1 MNFKITTIILL
12 ILGRCLLIGANDFEL
27 LEACTSLDDPNCVAE
42 AQGIHKP
49 TQQFL
54 AGGQENLQVSSDPPI
69 VQYYDSGLKFS
80 VRKRFDNPSIL
91 STFEVLYGR
100 AEVELKASHGSGIIS
115 SFYLQSKNLDEID
128 VAETFGSNPY
138 AFQTNF
144 FIKGNTS
151 THDRGGYHEMDVPP
165 MEEFHKYG
173 IEWTEDKIVWLL
185 DGEVIRVVTNDH
197 PQGFPHA
204 PMYIKFSLWA
214 GGDELNEPGTIDWSG
229 GRTNYEE
236 LPYTMYIKNLHVVD
250 YSTGFQHRYGDS
262 LEDWITNDNSDNKW
276 ASRNRFEITENA
288 FRDFDSSVRSKNDKD
303 SKYERTPKEKTTPSV
318 GKPKIVSSEKYQQA
332 TPSDTKIEET
342 NQNNTI
348 AAVSIG
354 VSNRNRWIIMLEAV
368 AAELLV
374 LLLVL

>member
-1 MNFKITTIILL
+1 MNFKITAIILL

-165 MEEFHKYG
+165 MDEFHKYG
-173 IEWTEDKIVWLL
+173 IEWTKDKIVWLL

-214 GGDELNEPGTIDWSG
+214 GGDELNEQGTIDWSG

-236 LPYTMYIKNLHVVD
+236 LPYTMYIKNLHVLD

-288 FRDFDSSVRSKNDKD
+288 FRDFDTSVRSKNDKD
-303 SKYERTPKEKTTPSV
+303 SKYERTPKEKATPSDV
-318 GKPKIVSSEKYQQA
+318 TPKIVSSEKHQQA
-332 TPSDTKIEET
+332 TPSDVKIEES

-348 AAVSIG
+348 AAASIG
-354 VSNRNRWIIMLEAV
+354 TSNRNRWIIMLEAV

-374 LLLVL
+374 LVLVL